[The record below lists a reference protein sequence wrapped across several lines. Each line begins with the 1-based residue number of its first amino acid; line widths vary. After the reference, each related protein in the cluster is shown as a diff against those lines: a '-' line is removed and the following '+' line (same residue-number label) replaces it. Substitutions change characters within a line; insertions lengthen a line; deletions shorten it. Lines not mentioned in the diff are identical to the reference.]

1 MKISRKWLVDFALG
15 ATSVSVLVFLF
26 DDILYPFAIWK
37 LGLVW
42 GGLMMASFSA
52 ILCFGALIFYDRVR
66 RDLLGLEALKTLR
79 EYEGGRV
86 WGKVFSWILK
96 RGDGAAFLFLSIVSN
111 PFVAT
116 VYLRRG
122 AYAFDG
128 MRRREWSIFVMSFLL
143 SNASWTFA
151 CFMGVSFVEWVVGV
165 R

>member
-1 MKISRKWLVDFALG
+1 
-15 ATSVSVLVFLF
+15 
-26 DDILYPFAIWK
+26 
-37 LGLVW
+37 
-42 GGLMMASFSA
+42 MMASFSA
-52 ILCFGALIFYDRVR
+52 LFCFGAIFFYDRVR

-96 RGDGAAFLFLSIVSN
+96 RGDVAAFLFLSVFSN

-128 MRRREWSIFVMSFLL
+128 MRTREWSIFATSFLL
-143 SNASWTFA
+143 SNASWAFA
-151 CFMGVSFVEWVVGV
+151 CFVGVSFVEWVVGA